1 MLFLAM
7 WTGDIMTD
15 IPNAYELIV
24 FILKYIGIYNPIYNV
39 FENLGLEYLLRI
51 IIILV
56 EIAILFVFIL
66 LTVMFLTWMERKVVA
81 MVQARYG
88 PMVTGPRGLLQPV
101 MDGVKLIGKEDLIP
115 AKADRWV
122 FTLAPFLVF
131 IPALLVFIPLPF
143 GESLIISDLKVG
155 LLYIIAISAMSPIAI
170 LIAGWA
176 SNNKYSLMG
185 AMRAVAQDI
194 SYTIPLALSAIAV
207 VLFTGSLST
216 VDIVTTQSGTWF
228 GFIPKWFIFLQPLGF
243 ILFLIASIAEM
254 GRIPFD
260 FQESESELVAGFFT
274 EYSGMK
280 FAMFFLAEY
289 AHLFSVSAI
298 VVTLFLGGWSV
309 PFLNF
314 FPASLVPIISL
325 VVFLVKT
332 YAVIFFAMWLRDTVP
347 RMRIDQLLNLGWKI
361 MIPLAL
367 INLLV
372 TAFILTAGRY

>member
-1 MLFLAM
+1 M
-7 WTGDIMTD
+7 WTGDIMFA
-15 IPNAYELIV
+15 NAYELIV
-24 FILKYIGIYNPIYNV
+24 FILNFIGIYEPINNI
-39 FENLGLEYLLRI
+39 FKTLGIEYVLRI
-51 IIILV
+51 IIVFI
-56 EIAILFVFIL
+56 EIAVLLVFAL
-66 LTVMFLTWMERKVVA
+66 LTIMFLTWMERKVVA

-101 MDGVKLIGKEDLIP
+101 MDGVKLIGKEDIIP

-131 IPALLVFIPLPF
+131 IPALLIFIPLPF

-155 LLYIIAISAMSPIAI
+155 LLYIIAISAVSPIAI
-170 LIAGWA
+170 LLAGWA

-194 SYTIPLALSAIAV
+194 SYTIPLALSAIAI

-216 VDIVTTQSGTWF
+216 VDIVTAQNGTWF

-260 FQESESELVAGFFT
+260 FQESEQELVAGFFT

-298 VVTLFLGGWSV
+298 VVTLFLGGWS
-309 PFLNF
+309 
-314 FPASLVPIISL
+314 FPILPYLPAALVPLVSL
-325 VVFLVKT
+325 GVFLIKT

-347 RMRIDQLLNLGWKI
+347 RVRIDQLLSLGWKI

-367 INLLV
+367 LNLL
-372 TAFILTAGRY
+372 LTGFLLTVGVF

>member
-1 MLFLAM
+1 MIA
-7 WTGDIMTD
+7 
-15 IPNAYELIV
+15 NAYELIV
-24 FILKYIGIYNPIYNV
+24 YILTLLGVYEPVLNIFQLLGI
-39 FENLGLEYLLRI
+39 EYVLKI
-51 IIILV
+51 IIVLV
-56 EIAILFVFIL
+56 EIGILFVFVL

-101 MDGVKLIGKEDLIP
+101 MDGIKLIGKEDIVP

-122 FTLAPFLVF
+122 FTLAPFIVF

-143 GESLIISDLKVG
+143 GQSLIISDLRVG
-155 LLYIIAISAMSPIAI
+155 LLYIIAISAVSPIAI
-170 LIAGWA
+170 LLAGWA

-194 SYTIPLALSAIAV
+194 SYTIPLALAAIAV
-207 VLFTGSLST
+207 VMFTGSLST
-216 VDIVTTQSGTWF
+216 VDIVNAQNGTWF
-228 GFIPKWFIFLQPLGF
+228 GVIPRWFIFLQPLGF

-289 AHLFSVSAI
+289 AHLFSVSGII
-298 VVTLFLGGWSV
+298 VMLFLGGWALPILPFV
-309 PFLNF
+309 PAALVQLV
-314 FPASLVPIISL
+314 SLG
-325 VVFLVKT
+325 VFLVKT

-347 RMRIDQLLNLGWKI
+347 RVRIDQLLNIGWKI

-367 INLLV
+367 LNLLV
-372 TAFILTAGRY
+372 TGFLITAGVF

>member
-1 MLFLAM
+1 M
-7 WTGDIMTD
+7 WTGDIMFA
-15 IPNAYELIV
+15 NAYELIV
-24 FILKYIGIYNPIYNV
+24 FILNFIGIYEPINNI
-39 FENLGLEYLLRI
+39 FKTLGIEYVLRI
-51 IIILV
+51 IIVFI
-56 EIAILFVFIL
+56 EIAVMLVFAL
-66 LTVMFLTWMERKVVA
+66 LTIMFLTWMERKVVA

-101 MDGVKLIGKEDLIP
+101 MDGVKLIGKEDIIP

-131 IPALLVFIPLPF
+131 IPALLIFIPLPF

-155 LLYIIAISAMSPIAI
+155 LLYLIAISAVSPIAI
-170 LIAGWA
+170 LLAGWS

-185 AMRAVAQDI
+185 AIRAVAQDI
-194 SYTIPLALSAIAV
+194 SYTIPLALSAIAI

-216 VDIVTTQSGTWF
+216 VDIVNAQNGTWF

-243 ILFLIASIAEM
+243 LLFLIASIAEM

-260 FQESESELVAGFFT
+260 FQESEQELVAGFFT
-274 EYSGMK
+274 EYSGIK

-298 VVTLFLGGWSV
+298 VVTLFLGGWS
-309 PFLNF
+309 
-314 FPASLVPIISL
+314 FPILPYLPAVLVPLVSF

-332 YAVIFFAMWLRDTVP
+332 YVVIFFAMWLRHTVP
-347 RMRIDQLLNLGWKI
+347 RVRIDQLLNLGWKI

-367 INLLV
+367 LNLLV
-372 TAFILTAGRY
+372 TGFLLTVGVFK

>member
-1 MLFLAM
+1 MFA
-7 WTGDIMTD
+7 
-15 IPNAYELIV
+15 NAYELIV
-24 FILKYIGIYNPIYNV
+24 FILNFIGIYEPINNIFKTLGIEYVLRSIIV
-39 FENLGLEYLLRI
+39 FA
-51 IIILV
+51 
-56 EIAILFVFIL
+56 EIAVLLVFAL
-66 LTVMFLTWMERKVVA
+66 LTIMFLTWMERTVVA

-88 PMVTGPRGLLQPV
+88 PMVTGPRGLFQPV
-101 MDGVKLIGKEDLIP
+101 MDGIKLIGKEDIIP

-131 IPALLVFIPLPF
+131 IPALLIFSPLPF
-143 GESLIISDLKVG
+143 GESLIISDLNVG
-155 LLYIIAISAMSPIAI
+155 LLYIIAISAVSPIAI
-170 LIAGWA
+170 LLAGWA

-194 SYTIPLALSAIAV
+194 SYTIPLALSAIAI

-216 VDIVTTQSGTWF
+216 VEIVTAQNGTWF

-260 FQESESELVAGFFT
+260 FQESEQELVAGFFT
-274 EYSGMK
+274 EYSGIK

-289 AHLFSVSAI
+289 AHLFSVSAF
-298 VVTLFLGGWSV
+298 VVTLFLGGWS
-309 PFLNF
+309 
-314 FPASLVPIISL
+314 FPYLSLLPAVLVPLVSL
-325 VVFLVKT
+325 GVFLVKT

-347 RMRIDQLLNLGWKI
+347 RVRIDQLLNLGWKI

-367 INLLV
+367 
-372 TAFILTAGRY
+372 